1 MTRDNLQQDAS
12 RPGFPVYGKE
22 QLPKV
27 NAMRAAKSQPDFHG
41 IPILH
46 DQNVTFTSADSMEN
60 RPASC
65 FNCALMN
72 TDKTCMLMSAEIVVD
87 TVTIE
92 GIEYWPRC
100 ADFVPGGGNGG
111 QALHLT
117 LQSPDQLGLVWIN
130 APKPGQEF
138 GGSNCGG
145 CDGGDDCDHYMV
157 KAGEKW
163 DNPQGE
169 CRVLQHTVNC
179 GDYCAAWWDDDILQ
193 WQEAQNQLANSASET
208 GKRKLAKDIIGKD
221 DA

>member
-1 MTRDNLQQDAS
+1 MSRDNLGQDKN
-12 RPGFPVYGKE
+12 RPGFPIYGAE

-27 NAMRAAKSQPDFHG
+27 NAIRVAKSQPDFEG

-46 DQNVTFTSADSMEN
+46 DQNVTYTSGEQLRG

-65 FNCALMN
+65 FTCALMN
-72 TDKTCMLMSAEIVVD
+72 SDNTCMLMTDKIIVD

-100 ADFVPGGGNGG
+100 AEFVPGEGNSGTP
-111 QALHLT
+111 QHVAD
-117 LQSPDQLGLVWIN
+117 SAPDQIGLVWIN
-130 APKPGQEF
+130 APEPGQDW

-145 CDGGDDCDHYMV
+145 CDGGDDCDHYMIES
-157 KAGEKW
+157 GEKW
-163 DNPQGE
+163 DSPTGE
-169 CRVLQHTVNC
+169 CRVLQHQVSC

-193 WQEAQNQLANSASET
+193 WQEAENALQNPT
-208 GKRKLAKDIIGKD
+208 GEVQKKKLARDIIGKD